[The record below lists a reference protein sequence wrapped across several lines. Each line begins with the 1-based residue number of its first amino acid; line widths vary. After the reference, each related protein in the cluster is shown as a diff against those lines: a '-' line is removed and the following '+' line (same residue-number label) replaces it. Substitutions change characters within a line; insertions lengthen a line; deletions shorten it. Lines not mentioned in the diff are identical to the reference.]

1 MKMRIRMRMRMR
13 MRMIMS
19 IRMRIK
25 MTTII
30 KIFFSEQNIRM
41 RYCLF
46 NRKEV
51 LEKAKKRYS
60 KENAAEYY
68 LENKEV
74 IKEKT
79 RNCYKN

>member
-41 RYCLF
+41 SYCLF

-51 LEKAKKRYS
+51 LEKAKKRSS

-68 LENKEV
+68 LENK
-74 IKEKT
+74 
-79 RNCYKN
+79 